1 MKGLFLFIRHLICIK
16 KKKSKGKK
24 VMKDLNVYY
33 DLEERLDKFGA
44 VSYIGLGISGL
55 AFFILI
61 LVCEFLN
68 LTISQPFILVWLIVC
83 GLCGVISAVVG
94 LITILVEGKIKRII
108 KKLEKQEQAALINQT
123 QN

>member
-1 MKGLFLFIRHLICIK
+1 
-16 KKKSKGKK
+16 
-24 VMKDLNVYY
+24 MKDLNVYY
-33 DLEERLDKFGA
+33 DLEERLDKVGA
-44 VSYIGLGISGL
+44 VSYIGLGISAL
-55 AFFILI
+55 AGIILI